1 MINIFSRD
9 QLASLH
15 KVPNAMIIDMSY
27 SSTSMTSCLSPYF
40 PWGNI
45 PVPFSTGIVA
55 QSAMA
60 IWEGLKV
67 FEFGGVDISVFS
79 YRLKEDLNRASLG
92 LGNLIGYSR
101 GMNYDYIYNEDEA
114 YNQIFIP
121 TYQWILEHRAFKII
135 QLLRHYLRENIIL
148 IDNPKEI
155 IPNQLTPSTLLK
167 AYVLGETPY
176 NDVIQKDII
185 SHYYCGKKII
195 SWQTIKYKFKSIPPE
210 TSIAKDGVIEFDFL

>member
-9 QLASLH
+9 QLASQS
-15 KVPNAMIIDMSY
+15 KVENAIIIDMSY
-27 SSTSMTSCLSPYF
+27 RSTTMTSCLSPYF

-45 PVPFSTGIVA
+45 PVPFSTGMVA
-55 QSAMA
+55 QSAMS

-67 FEFGGVDISVFS
+67 FEFGDVDIKVFS
-79 YRLKEDLNRASLG
+79 YKHKEDLNRANLS
-92 LGNLIGYSR
+92 LGNLIGYRR
-101 GMNYDYIYNEDEA
+101 GMNYDYIYDENEA
-114 YNQIFIP
+114 YRQIFIP
-121 TYQWILEHRAFKII
+121 TYQWILEHRAFKTI
-135 QLLRHYLRENIIL
+135 QWLRHYLRENIIL

-155 IPNQLTPSTLLK
+155 IPNQFTPATLLK
-167 AYVLGETPY
+167 AYVLGQTPF

-185 SHYYCGKKII
+185 PHYYCGRKTI